1 MSTDSRLSELLAC
14 PRCDKTPLSVQDD
27 QYYCAA
33 CKVPFPF
40 IGGIPWLFAD
50 VEASLGEWRNRLHFE
65 LRSLAHEI
73 QRLSDAIKADNPS
86 SLTKKRL
93 EFQID
98 AMEKHRDTLRQM
110 LAPIDVQSMT
120 AAYESYLALRTR
132 LPSDQGLQTYYANV
146 HRDWAWGDDENKASL
161 DQIKAVATASE
172 GGEDLGNT
180 LVLGAGACR
189 LPYDIHQHMNTAS
202 TIAVD
207 FNPLLLLIA
216 KRVMQGDTLQLHEF
230 PIAPR
235 SIDDFAV
242 LRELS
247 APETVRENFHLVLG
261 DVLRP
266 SFAAGRFDTVVT
278 PWLID
283 IVADD
288 FSVFAKRINMLL
300 KPGGRWINFGSL
312 AFDHAERA
320 RRYSREETIEII
332 EHSGF
337 AVPATHE
344 ETIPYMCS
352 PASRHGRQ
360 ETVFSFAANKVDQVR
375 ARGRYKALPDWI
387 VTGKES
393 VPLLESFRTQAMTSQ
408 IFSLIMSMIDG
419 KRTIKDMAKLLEQQ
433 KLMTRQEAE
442 PAIRNFLTK
451 MYDDSQRQSKF

>member
-1 MSTDSRLSELLAC
+1 MPTNGRLIELLAC
-14 PRCDKTPLSVQDD
+14 PRCDKTPLSWRDE

-65 LRSLAHEI
+65 LQSLAHEI
-73 QRLSDAIKADNPS
+73 QRLGDAIKAGAPS
-86 SLTKKRL
+86 PLTQSRL
-93 EFQID
+93 ESQLG
-98 AMEKHRDTLRQM
+98 ATKSHRDTLRRM

-120 AAYESYLALRTR
+120 ASYESYLALRTR
-132 LPSDQGLQTYYANV
+132 LPADQGLQTYYANV

-161 DQIKAVATASE
+161 EQIKAVAIASD

-180 LVLGAGACR
+180 LVLGGGACR
-189 LPYDIHQHMNTAS
+189 LPYDIHQQMNTAC

-216 KRVMQGDTLQLHEF
+216 KQIMQGDTLHLHEF

-247 APETVRENFHLVLG
+247 APEAVKENFFLVLG

-266 SFAAGRFDTVVT
+266 AFAAGQFDTVVT

-288 FSVFAKRINMLL
+288 FSEFSKRINLML

-312 AFDHAERA
+312 AFDRAERS
-320 RRYSREETIEII
+320 RRYSREEIIEII
-332 EHSGF
+332 EQSGF
-337 AVPATHE
+337 ATPATHE

-352 PASRHGRQ
+352 PASRHGRR
-360 ETVFSFAANKVDQVR
+360 ETVFSFAANKNSQVKMS
-375 ARGRYKALPDWI
+375 GRYKSLPDWI

-408 IFSLIMSMIDG
+408 IYSLIMSMIDG

-451 MYDDSQRQSKF
+451 MYDDSQGQSKF